1 VQGAYTASDFS
12 GAGPMSQPAILTR
25 FKSFYADLVRTEWAQ
40 IDDIYT
46 SDICFCDPIHCV
58 KGLPDLHNYIAEL
71 CESLTTCRFEY
82 LDEVVM
88 DGTAYIKWNMTYAHP
103 SIKGGKILTLR
114 GVTQIEFN
122 DSGIYYHE
130 DIYDM
135 GAMLYEHIP
144 VLGSGVRWI
153 KHRLNKAAA

>member
-1 VQGAYTASDFS
+1 VQRPYTGEDFS
-12 GAGPMSQPAILTR
+12 GAGPMSQPAIVTQ
-25 FKSFYADLVRTEWAQ
+25 FKTFYANLARKEWAQ
-40 IDDIYT
+40 MDNMYT
-46 SDICFCDPIHCV
+46 SDICFRDPVHCV
-58 KGLPDLHNYIAEL
+58 KGLPNLHKYIVDL
-71 CESLTTCRFEY
+71 CEKLTVCRFDY

-88 DGTAYIKWNMTYAHP
+88 DGTAYIKWDMTYAHP
-103 SIKGGKILTLR
+103 SIKGGKALILR

-122 DSGIYYHE
+122 DNGIYYHE

-153 KHRLNKAAA
+153 KHRLNRSVV